1 MEAKLWGEE
10 YNRHRPPKQVLR
22 LTRWRWGWGRP
33 SQGLSSTRVSPGGHR
48 ADVRGGDDGPAGE
61 TSLPPGALH
70 RGQVHQVQL
79 KLWLRA
85 GRQHPP
91 DPPGEPPRPGPRMCL
106 TLTSSVC
113 PPGLQPLLLRAVGPP
128 ADRGGHPGGGGPVH
142 RPADPHG
149 EGHRLRRWEPGY
161 GSAGR
166 GDARTHGAEA
176 DGLGLGAFQVC
187 EAWRCS
193 STPTC
198 ATRSAR
204 AWA

>member
-1 MEAKLWGEE
+1 KKLSNFSHRSNWKMASNYVSKRYLETVDRNVYFEDVRLQMEAKLWGEE

-149 EGHRLRRWEPGY
+149 EGHRLRRWEPGVL
-161 GSAGR
+161 R
-166 GDARTHGAEA
+166 R
-176 DGLGLGAFQVC
+176 
-187 EAWRCS
+187 
-193 STPTC
+193 P
-198 ATRSAR
+198 
-204 AWA
+204 